1 MPAGVLKAITVLTDG
16 IGRFFTW
23 MVDTITSNTQK
34 SMRVIYQIF
43 AEPFVVLW
51 ERVLRKPVSDF
62 LGWFGKAFNDLAAF
76 FVQNVVNPI
85 QRVWQALT
93 DFLSDAIGKAAAIA
107 RSAWSAFAGWFNST
121 VVRPISRFWN
131 GLIDG
136 IVTRVQSVRN
146 AVVSIWSNIVNA
158 VVGGIA
164 AGIRG
169 VIGATG
175 NIINSIIGGLNQLI
189 AGINKVRSAVGLSTF
204 SIVPTVS
211 MPSFADGGVVNGP
224 TVALVGEGGEPE
236 YIIPESK
243 MAAASANY
251 LNGARGGSVIPA
263 MAEGGYVGSGAQ
275 INVTTG
281 PVMQQGGQRYV
292 TLTDL
297 EKAMR
302 LTADGIYASLRTSS
316 GRYAIGA
323 R

>member
-1 MPAGVLKAITVLTDG
+1 VLRQPVTSMFNW
-16 IGRFFTW
+16 IGDF
-23 MVDTITSNTQK
+23 MGN
-34 SMRVIYQIF
+34 SMRIAFRLIYQIF
-43 AEPFVVLW
+43 VEPFVVLW
-51 ERVLRKPVSDF
+51 ERILRKPVTDF
-62 LGWFGKAFNDLAAF
+62 INWIERTLGAIANF
-76 FVQNVVNPI
+76 FARNVVAPI

-93 DFLSDAIGKAAAIA
+93 DFLSDAIGKAANLAK
-107 RSAWSAFAGWFNST
+107 SAWSAFAGWFNST
-121 VVRPISRFWN
+121 VVQPISRFWN

-175 NIINSIIGGLNQLI
+175 NIINSIIGGLNKLI
-189 AGINKVRSAVGLSTF
+189 AGINKVRNSVGLSSF
-204 SIVPTVS
+204 SSVPLVN
-211 MPSFADGGVVNGP
+211 MPSFAKGGVVNGP
-224 TVALVGEGGEPE
+224 TVALVGDGGEPE
-236 YIIPESK
+236 YIIPASK

-302 LTADGIYASLRTSS
+302 QTADGIYASLRTSS